1 MAELLPTRQAQNLV
15 RAVSEYITT
24 SISLADQPAKN
35 ALAAFLEGEDG
46 IVIGPYLR
54 ARTPYRPSAEYRA
67 QSAYGGGI
75 PPARPL
81 SWLPAGFTPYVHQ
94 ENAFRRLTSNPTWP
108 GGQRDGAGLRIPA
121 PTLVTTGTGS
131 GKTESFLYPV
141 LDHVARARRM
151 GISGTKALL
160 LYPMNALAS
169 DQAGRLAG
177 LISEHPQLSGITAA
191 LYTGEAGTTARKAV
205 DKDGLITDRETI
217 RNHPPD
223 IILTNYKMLDQML
236 LRAPDHRIWR
246 ASATNLRYLVL
257 DEFHTYDGAQG
268 TDVAMLIRR
277 LRRVL
282 EHHAPSRES
291 VHLVPVATS
300 ATLGGSGQQGTDTMR
315 EFAQTVF
322 GCDFPPESVVG
333 EDRLS
338 VAEVCAA
345 AGQRLTGACG
355 EITLQERTPSRTDGE
370 KLAAQKDP
378 AALTDA
384 LLETLWI
391 GGRDWLEGQ
400 HETPGYGT
408 EQKKTDLILIHPR
421 IKQLLTLCASPA
433 PLARVS
439 QQLFKETGWEAE
451 ERENAVSQ
459 MLAAL
464 GHLRKNSARGT
475 FPSFETHLWLRELTR
490 LDRAVRTDV
499 EYRWSDDNRVLDD
512 EPALPAI
519 YCRFCGRS
527 GWACARKTSSDEVE
541 TDPHTIRQA
550 SIRDRSRVIAMIAAN
565 AAETEAAAPQTDIA
579 LGTLHYYDPITR
591 SLSSQPPEEETGYTV
606 NVIAYGKRHEKLLG
620 SQERAEEAGR
630 DQTCPACGAKDAIRY
645 IGAGNSTLL
654 SVALS
659 ALFGDADLDT
669 EEKKALVFTDSVQD
683 AAHRA
688 GFVQSR
694 SHTLT
699 MRNMT
704 CRALTEEPQNID
716 AVATRLIAQ
725 AETAADGQAREY
737 YRLLPPALTEVEV
750 FQPLIATDGAAPS
763 ANKRKRE
770 RALELLHR
778 RLSFDIT
785 REAGMQSG
793 IGRTLYNTH
802 AVLLEVRAE
811 EAELRAVLA
820 AIDSQ
825 LSDSSAQD
833 GRGRQEALSGLSE
846 AEISDSERLLWIRG
860 VLERI
865 RAQGGIHHAW
875 LKKFR
880 ENGGRM
886 YDIWGGRPDREIMP
900 ALSRGRSV
908 PEFPAI
914 GKLHGK
920 SLLID
925 AQNPGSWYVDYTR
938 RALKTGRADAAHLVG
953 LLLKELAAK
962 NILEACEYSTNTQF
976 KGKNYAIPQGRL
988 TLRALTAADLGSGD
1002 APSAHVLL
1010 CDTCHSLRTSG
1021 SALVGA
1027 KCLTQNCPG
1036 NLRAH
1041 FAAENFY
1048 RRLYGASDMHRLV
1061 AREHSS
1067 LLDATDRLAYE
1078 EGFKKGS
1085 ENPGSP
1091 NVLVAT
1097 PTLEMG
1103 IDIGDL
1109 SHVILGSFPPSVA
1122 SYLQRVGRAG
1132 RLTGNA
1138 LNLVLAPSTRTTL
1151 GILKN
1156 PETVLDGEVRAPA
1169 TYLRADELLKRQY
1182 IAYLLDQIAAR
1193 GDVARQLHREPRTAQ
1208 DVLAD
1213 TGQQTLLGLLN
1224 TEAERE
1230 DVCEDFIASFGTHLS
1245 AESAT
1250 NLRTWAKNRGV
1261 AEKISRAAQ
1270 AWKEESEALSR
1281 RLKDIQEQIQR
1292 LENNQFTPLREE
1304 KEQLKDDLHL
1314 LGEEEKILQKRQR
1327 EHEEGEKRSLISS
1340 KVRTRQERSEIDNQ
1354 HWIGSLERYGLLPN
1368 FTLVDDTAEVVVTLN
1383 WRDHEQEW
1391 CQLEERYERGVAS
1404 AITELAPG
1412 AHFYAHGTHV
1422 QIDSIDLGSQSSR
1435 LKKIAICAKCGY
1447 VNVATSRDA
1456 TMPPCGG
1463 CGDRGVKDPGQQL
1476 ETVEMR
1482 QVYANAQ
1489 RYDSRINDA
1498 TDNRERVHFTTAH
1511 TVHLEADKAAR
1522 IWESQGNQLAVMLH
1536 RNHPLSE
1543 FNLGRDGEPTSRKVT
1558 LNGEERP
1565 VPGFKICPKCGHLDA
1580 HNNKNMRREH
1590 QVFCPHRNSAQV
1602 EKLDV
1607 VISRTIETDTLLIS
1621 LPSGV
1626 SARSQKEAMPSLR
1639 AALELGLREHFGGA
1653 PGHIRFVSNHDP
1665 IKPDA
1670 KALLLYD
1677 AVPGG
1682 TGYLVDL
1689 AEPETL
1695 RHVMTSAL
1703 ETLENCPCQGE
1714 QLQSCHRCLQAYGA
1728 GSDAKL
1734 LNRQMAATLLQEI
1747 LGEGEW
1753 ELSEQVSRNT
1763 SGSALEIQFRELMRN
1778 IFTRQAAGKVR
1789 SKTGQ
1794 RGETISANISGV
1806 HFTLEEQID
1815 LHGTRPDFLLRW
1827 QGSTVR
1833 ENLAGIAIYTDGY
1846 QYHATVTNDR
1856 AADDAEK
1863 RAVLRENGY
1872 LVLAI
1877 THADITAW
1885 QKTAAENNAL
1895 LNGQRVSPDWRG
1907 DNSGLGAT
1915 LGAIGGSI
1923 PVLTNG
1929 AFTREEAEA
1938 LLTGSAINLLVAI
1951 LGWVSSGR
1959 DSQGPGRELQPML
1972 KILANTCFLL
1982 LCANA
1987 KRQTSPGADTEQ
1999 SNTALVQ
2006 SGPFTARY
2014 INRTADAP
2022 GAGIGSGTGE
2032 YAAYLSLD
2040 GNGAYH
2046 SDFRSYWGEWLHLA
2060 NLLQGLGVEN
2070 FNASATRA
2078 EAGAGVGG
2086 GVQAGAG
2093 VRAGTHAAEE
2103 AAPSEESTGPEPAE
2117 GTTEPAAA
2125 GGTRL
2130 DLPADWANLQ
2140 TIAQELECL
2149 AELSAIYSAGLPKP
2163 VMDEEVAGYPVD
2175 FTWPE
2180 HHLALL
2186 VEEDQEVAD
2195 ALNSEGWQVYT
2206 ATGPAVYAEIA
2217 RHTGSEERR

>member
-54 ARTPYRPSAEYRA
+54 ARTPYRPSAEYRP

-75 PPARPL
+75 PAARPL

-169 DQAGRLAG
+169 DQASRLAG
-177 LISEHPQLSGITAA
+177 LITQQPQLSGITAA
-191 LYTGEAGTTARKAV
+191 LYTGEAGISARKAV

-217 RNHPPD
+217 RNNPPD
-223 IILTNYKMLDQML
+223 IILTNYKMLDQLL

-300 ATLGGSGQQGTDTMR
+300 ATLGGSGKQGTDTMR

-322 GCDFPPESVVG
+322 GCDFPPESVIG
-333 EDRLS
+333 EDRLG

-345 AGQRLTGACG
+345 ARQRLTEACG
-355 EITLQERTPSRTDGE
+355 EIALQERTPSRADGE

-391 GGRDWLEGQ
+391 GGLKWLGEQ
-400 HETPGYGT
+400 HETPGYGA

-421 IKQLLTLCASPA
+421 IEQLLTLCTSPA
-433 PLARVS
+433 PLAHVA
-439 QQLFKETGWEAE
+439 QQLFRETGWEAE

-499 EYRWSDDNRVLDD
+499 EYRWSDDKRALDD
-512 EPALPAI
+512 APALPAI

-550 SIRDRSRVIAMIAAN
+550 SIRDRSHIIAMIAAN
-565 AAETEAAAPQTDIA
+565 AAETEGGEPQTDIA
-579 LGTLHYYDPITR
+579 LGTLHYYDPITH
-591 SLSSQPPEEETGYTV
+591 SLSSQPPEEETDYTV
-606 NVIAYGKRHEKLLG
+606 NVLAYGKRHEKLLG
-620 SQERAEEAGR
+620 SQERVEEAGR
-630 DQTCPACGAKDAIRY
+630 EQTCPACGTKDAIRY

-654 SVALS
+654 SVSLS
-659 ALFGDADLDT
+659 ALFGDAELDT

-699 MRNMT
+699 MRNMI
-704 CRALTEEPQNID
+704 CRALQETPQTINE
-716 AVATRLIAQ
+716 VARQLIIR
-725 AETAADGQAREY
+725 AETADDQARAF
-737 YRLLPPALTEVEV
+737 YRLLPPALTDVEV
-750 FQPLIATDGAAPS
+750 FQPLIPTDDAAPAAS
-763 ANKRKRE
+763 KKERE
-770 RALELLHR
+770 RALTLLHR

-802 AVLLEVRAE
+802 SALLEVHAE
-811 EAELRAVLA
+811 DTELRAVLA

-825 LSDSSAQD
+825 LNDAPDTAGQ
-833 GRGRQEALSGLSE
+833 GRQGAITGLKE
-846 AEISDSERLLWIRG
+846 AEASDSERLLWIRG
-860 VLERI
+860 MLERI
-865 RAQGGIHHAW
+865 HAQGGIHHEW
-875 LKKFR
+875 LNKFR

-886 YDIWGGRPDREIMP
+886 FDIWGGRPDREIMP

-908 PEFPAI
+908 PEFPAV

-920 SLLID
+920 SLLVD

-962 NILEACEYSTNTQF
+962 NILDAREYSTNAQF
-976 KGKNYAIPQGRL
+976 KGKNYAIPQERL
-988 TLRALTAADLGSGD
+988 TLRALTSADLGSG
-1002 APSAHVLL
+1002 AVPSAHVLL

-1021 SALVGA
+1021 SALTGA

-1041 FAAENFY
+1041 FAEENFY

-1067 LLDATDRLAYE
+1067 LLDSTDRLAYE

-1085 ENPGSP
+1085 EKPGSP

-1193 GDVARQLHREPRTAQ
+1193 GDVARKLRREPRTAQ

-1213 TGQQTLLGLLN
+1213 SAPDTLLGLLKA
-1224 TEAERE
+1224 EAESAE
-1230 DVCEDFIASFGTHLS
+1230 ACEDFIASFGTHLP

-1250 NLRTWAKNRGV
+1250 KLRSWAKTGGV
-1261 AEKISRAAQ
+1261 AEKISRAAA
-1270 AWKEESEALSR
+1270 AWEQEREALSR
-1281 RLKDIQEQIQR
+1281 RLKEIQEQIDR
-1292 LENNQFTPLREE
+1292 LQNGNFLQLVDE
-1304 KEQLKDDLHL
+1304 KDKRKDELDQ
-1314 LGEEEKILQKRQR
+1314 LGEEKKILEQRQR
-1327 EHEEGEKRSLISS
+1327 EHEEGEKRSLVSS

-1391 CQLEERYERGVAS
+1391 CQVEERYERGVAS

-1422 QIDSIDLGSQSSR
+1422 QIDSIDLGSESSR
-1435 LKKIAICAKCGY
+1435 LKKIAICAECGY

-1456 TMPPCGG
+1456 TIPPCAG

-1498 TDNRERVHFTTAH
+1498 TDNRERVHFTTTH
-1511 TVHLEADKAAR
+1511 TVHLEIEKAAR
-1522 IWESQGNQLAVMLH
+1522 VWESKENQLAVLLH
-1536 RNHPLSE
+1536 RSHPLSE
-1543 FNLGRDGEPTSRKVT
+1543 FNLGKDGEPTSRKVV

-1565 VPGFKICPKCGHLDA
+1565 VPGFKICPKCGHLDM
-1580 HNNKNMRREH
+1580 HNAKNMPREH
-1590 QVFCPHRNSAQV
+1590 QIFCPHRNSAQV

-1653 PGHIRFVSNHDP
+1653 PGHIKFVSNHDP
-1665 IKPDA
+1665 VKPAA

-1689 AEPETL
+1689 AEPATL
-1695 RHVMTSAL
+1695 RHVMTAAL
-1703 ETLENCPCQGE
+1703 ETLENCPCQEE
-1714 QLQSCHRCLQAYGA
+1714 QLQSCHRCLQAHGV

-1734 LNRQMAATLLQEI
+1734 LNRQMAVTLLKEI

-1753 ELSEQVSRNT
+1753 ELSEQISRNT
-1763 SGSALEIQFRELMRN
+1763 SGSALEIQFREVMRE
-1778 IFTRQAAGKVR
+1778 IFTRQAVGKVR
-1789 SKTGQ
+1789 SETGQ
-1794 RGETISANISGV
+1794 RGERITGNIGGV
-1806 HFTLEEQID
+1806 KFTLEEQVD
-1815 LHGTRPDFLLRW
+1815 LHGTRPDFLLYW
-1827 QGSTVR
+1827 QGSSFR
-1833 ENLAGIAIYTDGY
+1833 ENLTGIAIYTDGY
-1846 QYHATVTNDR
+1846 QYHATSKNNNV
-1856 AADDAEK
+1856 AEDAKK
-1863 RAVLRENGY
+1863 RAVLREKGY

-1885 QKTAAENNAL
+1885 QKT
-1895 LNGQRVSPDWRG
+1895 P
-1907 DNSGLGAT
+1907 
-1915 LGAIGGSI
+1915 
-1923 PVLTNG
+1923 P
-1929 AFTREEAEA
+1929 
-1938 LLTGSAINLLVAI
+1938 
-1951 LGWVSSGR
+1951 
-1959 DSQGPGRELQPML
+1959 
-1972 KILANTCFLL
+1972 KIRPC
-1982 LCANA
+1982 
-1987 KRQTSPGADTEQ
+1987 
-1999 SNTALVQ
+1999 
-2006 SGPFTARY
+2006 
-2014 INRTADAP
+2014 
-2022 GAGIGSGTGE
+2022 
-2032 YAAYLSLD
+2032 
-2040 GNGAYH
+2040 
-2046 SDFRSYWGEWLHLA
+2046 
-2060 NLLQGLGVEN
+2060 
-2070 FNASATRA
+2070 
-2078 EAGAGVGG
+2078 
-2086 GVQAGAG
+2086 
-2093 VRAGTHAAEE
+2093 
-2103 AAPSEESTGPEPAE
+2103 
-2117 GTTEPAAA
+2117 
-2125 GGTRL
+2125 
-2130 DLPADWANLQ
+2130 
-2140 TIAQELECL
+2140 
-2149 AELSAIYSAGLPKP
+2149 
-2163 VMDEEVAGYPVD
+2163 
-2175 FTWPE
+2175 
-2180 HHLALL
+2180 
-2186 VEEDQEVAD
+2186 
-2195 ALNSEGWQVYT
+2195 
-2206 ATGPAVYAEIA
+2206 
-2217 RHTGSEERR
+2217 